1 MILYTVLRMSAL
13 TVVGWMARDDDD
25 DDSNDKKQTRT
36 DHDATVHAA
45 LYCLGQCLNAATG
58 KVLKSVIAQE
68 RPRKM
73 CLALRTCGE
82 YGMPSSHS
90 MVWAFFWV
98 STLVFDRS
106 GLAGPSWVEGRRG
119 DLGLV
124 VGVVVVPV
132 LRVVSGHHT
141 IGQVTVGLV
150 LGGLLGALWR
160 SVVDAMGS
168 PKFVERVQ
176 VKMIDTPPVRLLDE
190 EELRRRQE
198 VIIAYKK
205 GMVSQSQSQSQSK
218 AHSGTTQS
226 GNASGRNGRTR
237 KADREAAELAAAN
250 IARELLGDEGSSEED
265 TSDEAYEERHQKHED
280 EERVRYNAFME
291 TLTSANGGRKTV
303 GDGRGRSMMGMQAK
317 AGDDANDA
325 NGANGAKPTT
335 SSRKR
340 ASSRTSSDASGAGG
354 VDLKTPAAGLR
365 KQRR

>member
-36 DHDATVHAA
+36 DHDA

-160 SVVDAMGS
+160 KGV
-168 PKFVERVQ
+168 VERVE
-176 VKMIDTPPVRLLDE
+176 KSFFGSRP
-190 EELRRRQE
+190 LRRNRYG
-198 VIIAYKK
+198 V
-205 GMVSQSQSQSQSK
+205 
-218 AHSGTTQS
+218 T
-226 GNASGRNGRTR
+226 
-237 KADREAAELAAAN
+237 
-250 IARELLGDEGSSEED
+250 D
-265 TSDEAYEERHQKHED
+265 T
-280 EERVRYNAFME
+280 
-291 TLTSANGGRKTV
+291 
-303 GDGRGRSMMGMQAK
+303 
-317 AGDDANDA
+317 
-325 NGANGAKPTT
+325 
-335 SSRKR
+335 
-340 ASSRTSSDASGAGG
+340 
-354 VDLKTPAAGLR
+354 
-365 KQRR
+365 

>member
-1 MILYTVLRMSAL
+1 MRSSTVRAFPSPFARPDSVSLTLSLARSPGMILYTVLRMSAL

-25 DDSNDKKQTRT
+25 DDSNEKQTRT
-36 DHDATVHAA
+36 DHDATAHTA

-98 STLVFDRS
+98 SSLVFDRS

-160 SVVDAMGS
+160 KVVVDAACN
-168 PKFVERVQ
+168 
-176 VKMIDTPPVRLLDE
+176 
-190 EELRRRQE
+190 RRR
-198 VIIAYKK
+198 V
-205 GMVSQSQSQSQSK
+205 
-218 AHSGTTQS
+218 T
-226 GNASGRNGRTR
+226 
-237 KADREAAELAAAN
+237 
-250 IARELLGDEGSSEED
+250 D
-265 TSDEAYEERHQKHED
+265 T
-280 EERVRYNAFME
+280 
-291 TLTSANGGRKTV
+291 
-303 GDGRGRSMMGMQAK
+303 
-317 AGDDANDA
+317 
-325 NGANGAKPTT
+325 
-335 SSRKR
+335 
-340 ASSRTSSDASGAGG
+340 
-354 VDLKTPAAGLR
+354 
-365 KQRR
+365 

>member
-141 IGQVTVGLV
+141 IGQVRVGLV
-150 LGGLLGALWR
+150 LGGLLGAVWR
-160 SVVDAMGS
+160 SVAHDIVS
-168 PKFVERVQ
+168 V
-176 VKMIDTPPVRLLDE
+176 IDIGGDKVAL
-190 EELRRRQE
+190 EL
-198 VIIAYKK
+198 
-205 GMVSQSQSQSQSK
+205 MC
-218 AHSGTTQS
+218 
-226 GNASGRNGRTR
+226 ASGR
-237 KADREAAELAAAN
+237 K
-250 IARELLGDEGSSEED
+250 
-265 TSDEAYEERHQKHED
+265 
-280 EERVRYNAFME
+280 
-291 TLTSANGGRKTV
+291 
-303 GDGRGRSMMGMQAK
+303 DGR
-317 AGDDANDA
+317 
-325 NGANGAKPTT
+325 
-335 SSRKR
+335 
-340 ASSRTSSDASGAGG
+340 
-354 VDLKTPAAGLR
+354 
-365 KQRR
+365 